1 MRTRALPVAR
11 LGDMDPRI
19 ADALLAVGVTAAS
32 LIAGEQYHPA
42 GWERF
47 DALAY
52 ALSVLINLPL
62 ALRRRAPVP
71 VLVVSCLA
79 FAAYL
84 MAGYQPSLNFWT
96 PVIAL
101 YSVAAHR
108 SPRTAAAAAAL
119 TAAVILYSGLTVPE
133 LGILLPVVQALAV
146 PVVVWLVGNGTRR
159 LAERNRQLAAVTE
172 QLRREQEERARQ
184 AVTEERMRIAREL
197 HDVVA
202 HHMAVIAQHAD
213 LANYVFS
220 TEPLTARQALETI
233 GASGREGL
241 AEMRSMLDLL
251 RVGPEGADDDSYTP
265 APGLD
270 RLGELVQGITSADMP
285 VRLRIEGAARRLPT
299 GMGQSA
305 YRIVQE
311 ALTNAAKHARPCR
324 ATVLVRYGGDSLLI
338 QVCDNGQQP
347 VPANSTGSTGYGLIG
362 MRERARI
369 FGGVLTTGP
378 RPQGGF
384 EVELNLPIPAG
395 STDSRLSRPD

>member
-1 MRTRALPVAR
+1 M
-11 LGDMDPRI
+11 
-19 ADALLAVGVTAAS
+19 
-32 LIAGEQYHPA
+32 
-42 GWERF
+42 
-47 DALAY
+47 
-52 ALSVLINLPL
+52 
-62 ALRRRAPVP
+62 
-71 VLVVSCLA
+71 LVVSCLA

-251 RVGPEGADDDSYTP
+251 RVGPEGADDDSYTCGARPGP
-265 APGLD
+265 ARRTGPGDHLRRHAGPAADRRSRAATADRDGAERLPDRPGGADQRGQACPPLPSHRTGAVRRRLTLDPGL
-270 RLGELVQGITSADMP
+270 
-285 VRLRIEGAARRLPT
+285 
-299 GMGQSA
+299 
-305 YRIVQE
+305 
-311 ALTNAAKHARPCR
+311 
-324 ATVLVRYGGDSLLI
+324 
-338 QVCDNGQQP
+338 
-347 VPANSTGSTGYGLIG
+347 
-362 MRERARI
+362 
-369 FGGVLTTGP
+369 
-378 RPQGGF
+378 
-384 EVELNLPIPAG
+384 
-395 STDSRLSRPD
+395 